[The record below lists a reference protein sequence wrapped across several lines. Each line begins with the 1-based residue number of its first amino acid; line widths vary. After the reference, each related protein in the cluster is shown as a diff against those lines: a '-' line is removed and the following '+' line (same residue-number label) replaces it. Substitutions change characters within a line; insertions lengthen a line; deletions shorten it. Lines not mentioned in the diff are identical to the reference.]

1 MKVIEMPLHSYQAIR
16 DLKVDID
23 LEKNIIVFG
32 DKGMTVIKDPDS
44 EIIDGRLFNGG
55 HCAIAVVQCPNEIH
69 LYLIN
74 SKAHMVGV
82 NIIKSTINN
91 NLVKVNAHRPIE
103 CLFRHICFELLF
115 NTNLD
120 NQLFKYGSRCRAKF
134 GFLLSH
140 LLFHSNDMIDS
151 YTGTYNGATVT
162 INKDELTVYKEDI
175 IFQSKRIHKLQKT
188 HFK

>member
-74 SKAHMVGV
+74 SKDGKLSKVREEG
-82 NIIKSTINN
+82 TG
-91 NLVKVNAHRPIE
+91 LVV
-103 CLFRHICFELLF
+103 EL
-115 NTNLD
+115 
-120 NQLFKYGSRCRAKF
+120 
-134 GFLLSH
+134 
-140 LLFHSNDMIDS
+140 
-151 YTGTYNGATVT
+151 
-162 INKDELTVYKEDI
+162 YKI
-175 IFQSKRIHKLQKT
+175 
-188 HFK
+188 

>member
-44 EIIDGRLFNGG
+44 EIIDSRLFNGG
-55 HCAIAVVQCPNEIH
+55 HCAIAIVQCPNEVH
-69 LYLIN
+69 LYLVN
-74 SKAHMVGV
+74 SKPHMAGV
-82 NIIKSTINN
+82 TIIKSTINS
-91 NLVKVNAHRPIE
+91 NLVKVNQHRTIE
-103 CLFRHICFELLF
+103 CLFRYISFQLLF
-115 NTNLD
+115 NTDLE
-120 NQLFKYGSRCRAKF
+120 NQLFKYGSRVRANF

-140 LLFHSNDMIDS
+140 MLFHSTDHIDT
-151 YTGTYNGATVT
+151 YTGTYEGTTVS
-162 INKDELTVYKEDI
+162 INKDELTVYKDDI
-175 IFQSKRIHKLQKT
+175 IFKSKRIHKLQKT